1 MVQLQRKNKKNTMR
15 KIYTSL
21 LVVLVGFLPLFL
33 KNNGSVFTD
42 VLRTEREEIALRG
55 DPEPSR
61 EEYYYE
67 APPEEETPVEETPSQ
82 DDYYYEEDTPI
93 EEETPADDP
102 SDTFDREDA
111 AAEDDIYDYY
121 TDDEIEED
129 TTSDDEETALER
141 ASTNETQERE
151 AGCIAEGYLSCE
163 DRDTI
168 YETTPSRDETTTSR
182 DETTTS
188 REETTT
194 SRDAIPTTRET
205 TTSRDSTTSRKTT
218 TSRDSTTTS
227 REENITTRDN
237 TTTSRDTEIASIEAV
252 QNREE
257 IIRIQREF
265 TAEIEQ
271 KLIKRDELPVYN
283 QDNEKT
289 IIRRDTTIQVVPNL
303 IEAEKEI
310 RDSLRRNIDP
320 SDNVVITTSTD
331 SDDDGINDITEN
343 GYGTDA
349 FSTDTDDDGI
359 SDNDE
364 VLVYNSN
371 PLKAEKV
378 DRTPAIATITN
389 LAGNKTTGSYPLVKG
404 ISKPGEK
411 ITITAT
417 QDHKTNTKIC
427 ETESDEQG
435 VFTCQTSKELKN
447 GDYYLYA
454 NPKKEIKIT
463 VAEKENEQ
471 EIIVE
476 VKETPK
482 VLTVL
487 KNTQKILNVYY
498 KILGTDMT
506 EIFYRAPLEKL
517 LSTQTTVQ
525 KLIGQSDPDTNV
537 IITWKSTTISS
548 TVLADANQGNFE
560 AKIPDKMRPGHHT
573 ILVYVYNKKLNSIS
587 NIKKISFFKS

>member
-1 MVQLQRKNKKNTMR
+1 MR

-33 KNNGSVFTD
+33 KSHGSVFTD
-42 VLRTEREEIALRG
+42 VLRTEREDIALRG

-61 EEYYYE
+61 EDYYYE
-67 APPEEETPVEETPSQ
+67 APDEEVPAEETPVREEVLP
-82 DDYYYEEDTPI
+82 EEEI
-93 EEETPADDP
+93 AVEEETPAEDP
-102 SDTFDREDA
+102 RDTFSEEDA
-111 AAEDDIYDYY
+111 AAEDEYWDETFVNDETEEETTAEDETGSRDEDVTSRDDISS
-121 TDDEIEED
+121 EED
-129 TTSDDEETALER
+129 IPSDDEETELER
-141 ASTNETQERE
+141 ASTPETQERE

-168 YETTPSRDETTTSR
+168 NDEENSRDEV
-182 DETTTS
+182 
-188 REETTT
+188 TT

-205 TTSRDSTTSRKTT
+205 S
-218 TSRDSTTTS
+218 TSRDSTTTT
-227 REENITTRDN
+227 REESLTIRNN

-257 IIRIQREF
+257 TIRIQREF
-265 TAEIEQ
+265 TAEIEE

-289 IIRRDTTIQVVPNL
+289 IITRDTTIQVVPDL
-303 IEAEKEI
+303 RAAEKEI
-310 RDSLRRNIDP
+310 RDALRRNIDP
-320 SDNVVITTSTD
+320 SNNVVITTSTD
-331 SDDDGINDITEN
+331 SDDDGTSDIQEARN
-343 GYGTDA
+343 GTSPT
-349 FSTDTDDDGI
+349 STDTDNDGI

-364 VLVYNSN
+364 VLVYDSN

-389 LAGNKTTGSYPLVKG
+389 LTGNKTTGAYPLVKG

-417 QDHKTNTKIC
+417 QDHKTNIKIC

-435 VFTCQTSKELKN
+435 VFTCQTSQELKN

-454 NPKKEIKIT
+454 NSKKEIKIT
-463 VAEKENEQ
+463 VAEKENDQ
-471 EIIVE
+471 ELKVE
-476 VKETPK
+476 VKEAPK

-487 KNTQKILNVYY
+487 KNTQKVLNVFS
-498 KILGTDMT
+498 KVLGTDMAET
-506 EIFYRAPLEKL
+506 FYRAPLERL
-517 LSTQTTVQ
+517 LSSQTVVQ

-537 IITWKSTTISS
+537 IITWKSTTFSS

-560 AKIPDKMRPGHHT
+560 AVIPNKLGAGHHT
-573 ILVYVYNKKLNSIS
+573 ILVYVYNKKLNSVS